1 MMQAQRSRERQI
13 MTYSSHTGHSAATSV
28 GVAQIATAPLRAI
41 GFFFRSIIEANRMAR
56 EVETMMR
63 LSDETLLDIGLTR
76 DEIIPGVA
84 RKYGLR
90 DTI

>member
-1 MMQAQRSRERQI
+1 
-13 MTYSSHTGHSAATSV
+13 
-28 GVAQIATAPLRAI
+28 
-41 GFFFRSIIEANRMAR
+41 MAR

>member
-1 MMQAQRSRERQI
+1 
-13 MTYSSHTGHSAATSV
+13 MTYSSHTGHSAATSI